1 VDNERQR
8 KQVYGDWRMRPMPG
22 IVRMRD
28 HAEREEEGEEVG
40 ERQTRFLKLSNSWF

>member
-1 VDNERQR
+1 
-8 KQVYGDWRMRPMPG
+8 MPG